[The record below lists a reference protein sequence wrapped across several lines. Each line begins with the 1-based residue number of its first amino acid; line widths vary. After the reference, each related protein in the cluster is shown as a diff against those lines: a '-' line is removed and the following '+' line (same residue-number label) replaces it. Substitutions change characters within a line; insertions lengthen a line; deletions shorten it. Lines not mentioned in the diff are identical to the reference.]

1 MVIDRLLTEIER
13 QKKYLGQLPEKCE
26 FPLFNGRRALE
37 SQRRSGYRHTAAA
50 AREIVD
56 NAIEA
61 GATRIDVILQRPE
74 RLKEHQRQES
84 VSAVAVIDNGS
95 GMLPQM
101 ARFALSWGGGTHF
114 EDPETIGKFGFG
126 LPNASINQTR
136 RVEVYT
142 KTADAKKISMAW
154 LDINKV
160 SETGLQTIEEPIEAE
175 LPDFVQRHLKSAG
188 SKFEHG
194 TVVIWIAPDR
204 LSYRTAGPLKEHL
217 LDDFGVTYR
226 YLLGEVEI
234 LVENTPVE
242 SVDPLFLTPGMRY
255 YVPEAEGGAQLVEE
269 RTLPVKYYLDRS
281 HGITRLK
288 KVEDVAEL
296 TVKDEDLVA
305 VGSVNIKVARF
316 PVGFAVYKKGKKLE
330 NDAQRRF
337 EIRKSRR
344 GISFVRAN
352 REIET
357 LDAFPRSARDE
368 ASGLGHWPLLQSF
381 AYHWGVE
388 VKFSP
393 ALDEVFGITNDK
405 QTVRPIEDFW
415 RLLAEQEIDT
425 LLRKENEWQMKQRE
439 KKKPQATASSE
450 TSPAEAAAAAADSIA
465 GQRPKVPDHDKPAAQ
480 EGVNEEAKK
489 RVGVSAKSI
498 EEATAAVEAEARRR
512 PYKIDYFDDPNGPFY
527 EPNWELGTSIVI
539 RINRLHPFY
548 ETLYAD
554 LLKLEGGTRAKEAVD
569 VLLITLG
576 KAELTIDD
584 ETAKMWYERQRTARW
599 SPFLADALKIL
610 SQTLRPAAPE
620 ARPLYDAAHVRDAC
634 PGRRRRSRL
643 GREDARPHDA
653 PDDLHDVLPV
663 PAESRAAG
671 RELAREATPAS
682 VLNVLPA
689 PPCHARAL
697 TCPYPARYIP

>member
-1 MVIDRLLTEIER
+1 MVSDRLLTEIER
-13 QKKYLGQLPEKCE
+13 QKKYLGQLPETYE

-50 AREIVD
+50 AREIAD

-61 GATRIDVILQRPE
+61 GATRIDVILQRPD

-84 VSAVAVIDNGS
+84 VSAVAFVDNGS
-95 GMLPQM
+95 GMLPKM

-142 KTADAKKISMAW
+142 KTVDAKKISMAW
-154 LDINKV
+154 LDINEV
-160 SETGLQTIEEPIEAE
+160 SETGLQTVEEPIEAE
-175 LPDFVQRHLKSAG
+175 LPDFVARQFKSIGA
-188 SKFEHG
+188 KFEHG
-194 TVVIWIAPDR
+194 TVVVWLAPDR
-204 LSYRTAGPLKEHL
+204 LSYRTAAPLKEHL

-226 YLLGEVEI
+226 YLLGDVEI
-234 LVENTPVE
+234 FVEGARVE
-242 SVDPLFLTPGMRY
+242 PVDPLFLTAGMRY
-255 YVPEAEGGAQLVEE
+255 YVPEAEGGAQLAEE

-281 HGITRLK
+281 RGITRLK
-288 KVEDVAEL
+288 KVEATAEL
-296 TVKDEDLVA
+296 SVEDEDLVA
-305 VGSVNIKVARF
+305 VGSINIKVARF
-316 PVGFAVYKKGKKLE
+316 PIGFAEYKKGKKLE

-368 ASGLGHWPLLQSF
+368 ASGLGQWPLLQSY
-381 AYHWGVE
+381 AYYWGVE

-415 RLLAEQEIDT
+415 RLLADEDVDT
-425 LLRKENEWQMKQRE
+425 LLRKENAWQVKLHE
-439 KKKPQATASSE
+439 KKKPQATPSNE
-450 TSPAEAAAAAADSIA
+450 TSPAEAAAAAADSIG
-465 GQRPKVPDHDKPAAQ
+465 GQRPKVPDHAKPAAQ
-480 EGVNEEAKK
+480 ESMTHEATKQ
-489 RVGVSAKSI
+489 VGVSAKSI
-498 EEATAAVEAEARRR
+498 EEAIAAVEAEAKRR

-527 EPNWELGTSIVI
+527 EPRWEFGTSIVV

-569 VLLITLG
+569 VLFITLG
-576 KAELTIDD
+576 KAELTVDD

-610 SQTLRPAAPE
+610 SQTLRPTEEPE
-620 ARPLYDAAHVRDAC
+620 E
-634 PGRRRRSRL
+634 GNS
-643 GREDARPHDA
+643 
-653 PDDLHDVLPV
+653 
-663 PAESRAAG
+663 
-671 RELAREATPAS
+671 
-682 VLNVLPA
+682 
-689 PPCHARAL
+689 
-697 TCPYPARYIP
+697 